1 MLSLSRHAGRP
12 HIAPVLVQHHRNDL
26 FARVA
31 FKIDLRVDIL
41 VRKLVLGAREDW
53 EGGLTRELCF
63 EMIALA
69 RDIEYGTEIEPVFAD
84 IIAWRCRAQFPL
96 ARVEVR
102 FGAAW
107 SPF

>member
-84 IIAWRCRAQFPL
+84 IIA
-96 ARVEVR
+96 
-102 FGAAW
+102 
-107 SPF
+107 